1 MRLFL
6 TLLFGFIGLAP
17 LLPQQAPQY
26 SMFALNQYSVNPA
39 YAGLDNTLV
48 ANGIYRQQWSNL
60 QGAPVTQQLNAH
72 LPISKISS
80 GMGLKIENDA
90 IGAHRTTQAMMSF
103 SHHFALGQ
111 KTILA
116 IGAGAGFMQ
125 YALDGNK
132 LRAPEGTYVE
142 PSGIFNHNDQWLP
155 QGKITAGV
163 PVAEA
168 GLFLQSGN
176 FELGASVLPLF
187 APVLSATDN
196 QRDFSLA
203 PVRHYVLYSALKV
216 DLFEDLM
223 LKPAVLLKNDKSET
237 QMEISVLGQWRE
249 NIFAGSSLRGF
260 TASARD
266 AVVIFGGF
274 KLNERTTLGYAF
286 DLPLSPLK
294 AVNRGS
300 HELLLRYSLNKPVG
314 AGKLPPVIYNPR
326 FL

>member
-1 MRLFL
+1 MRPFI
-6 TLLFGFIGLAP
+6 TLLVCFIGLSS
-17 LLPQQAPQY
+17 LLAQQAPQY
-26 SMFALNQYSVNPA
+26 SMFAMNQYSLNPA

-48 ANGIYRQQWSNL
+48 ANGIYRQQWANL
-60 QGAPVTQQLNAH
+60 QGAPVTQQVNAH

-80 GMGLKIENDA
+80 GIGLKIDNDV
-90 IGAHRTTQAMMSF
+90 IGAHRTTQALMSF
-103 SHHFALGQ
+103 SYHLALGQ

-116 IGAGAGFMQ
+116 LGAGAGFMQ

-132 LRAPEGTYVE
+132 LRAPQGTYVE

-163 PVAEA
+163 PIAEV
-168 GLFLQSGN
+168 GLFLQAGN
-176 FELGASVLPLF
+176 LEIGASVLPLF
-187 APVLSATDN
+187 APVLSATNN
-196 QRDFSLA
+196 QGDFSLS
-203 PVRHYVLYSALKV
+203 PVRHYVFYTAVNVNVLN
-216 DLFEDLM
+216 DLM
-223 LKPAVLLKNDKSET
+223 LKPAFLLKNDISET
-237 QMEISVLGQWRE
+237 QMEFSVLGQWRE

-294 AVNRGS
+294 AANRGS
-300 HELLLRYSLNKPVG
+300 HELLLRYSLNKPIG

>member
-1 MRLFL
+1 MRLFI
-6 TLLFGFIGLAP
+6 TLLFGFTGLIP
-17 LLPQQAPQY
+17 LFAQQAPQY
-26 SMFALNQYSVNPA
+26 SLFALNQYSINPA

-48 ANGIYRQQWSNL
+48 ANGVYRQQWSNL
-60 QGAPVTQQLNAH
+60 QGAPVSQQVNAH

-80 GMGLKIENDA
+80 GIGLKIDNDV
-90 IGAHRTTQAMMSF
+90 IGAHRTTQALLSF
-103 SHHFALGQ
+103 SYHLALGP

-116 IGAGAGFMQ
+116 LGAGAGFMQ

-132 LRAPEGTYVE
+132 LRAPQGTYVE

-168 GLFLQSGN
+168 GIFLQAAN
-176 FELGASVLPLF
+176 VEIGASVLPLF
-187 APVLSATDN
+187 APVLRSTGN

-203 PVRHYVLYSALKV
+203 PVRHYVLYTAVKLDV
-216 DLFEDLM
+216 FDDLM
-223 LKPAVLLKNDKSET
+223 LKPAFLLKNDISET
-237 QMEISVLGQWRE
+237 QMEISILGQWRE

-274 KLNERTTLGYAF
+274 KLNERTNLGYAF

-294 AVNRGS
+294 AANRGS
-300 HELLLRYSLNKPVG
+300 HELMLRYSLNKPVG
-314 AGKLPPVIYNPR
+314 AGKLPPIIYNPR